1 MGHMSNVF
9 PQTIN
14 SYQLSSNIIR
24 QTGVSPYTTL
34 SGYSTTTNSAITYTI
49 TSSGETN
56 NIA

>member
-1 MGHMSNVF
+1 MSNVF

-56 NIA
+56 NIV